1 MNRKMSVLCMAA
13 VILAMSG
20 CASVQI
26 APRESLNNQK
36 LTAGPEQ
43 NIAHINAQNWGIYF
57 FAVPLL
63 TGDPENRGSIAVMKD
78 TVNVKTVANLAT
90 KKSREFGATKSLDMV
105 SSKSTIWIAPLLV
118 IFYRSV
124 EVSTNAVQ

>member
-1 MNRKMSVLCMAA
+1 MDRKIVAFCLIASLFV
-13 VILAMSG
+13 VSG

-36 LTAGPEQ
+36 LTSGPEQ
-43 NIAHINAQNWGIYF
+43 NIAHINAQNWGLYCFSI
-57 FAVPLL
+57 PLL
-63 TGDPENRGSIAVMKD
+63 TGDTEKKDTIAVMKD
-78 TVNVKTVANLAT
+78 TVNVKSVADLAT
-90 KKSREFGATKSLDMV
+90 RKSRELGATKSLDMV
-105 SSKSTIWIAPLLV
+105 SSTNSVWIMPLFV